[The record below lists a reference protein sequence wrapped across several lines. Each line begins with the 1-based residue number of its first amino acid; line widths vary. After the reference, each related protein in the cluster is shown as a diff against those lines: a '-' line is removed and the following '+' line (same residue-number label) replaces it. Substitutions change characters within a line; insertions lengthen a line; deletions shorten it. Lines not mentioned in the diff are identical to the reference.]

1 MGAPLNLTI
10 TGVTPMSVRL
20 SWSPPERSLR
30 NGEIVQYEIMYYK
43 RSDPQTASHVNTTAT
58 DTVLDGLEPTT
69 NYIFQIKAYT
79 SKGPGPWSNQIPFQT
94 MSRCKLVVRVRVGLE

>member
-43 RSDPQTASHVNTTAT
+43 RSDSQTAFNVNTTAT
-58 DTVLDGLEPTT
+58 EIVLDGLESLT

-79 SKGPGPWSNQIPFQT
+79 SKGAGPWSNQIPFQT
-94 MSRCKLVVRVRVGLE
+94 MGRLANSKLS

>member
-1 MGAPLNLTI
+1 MGAPLNLTV

-20 SWSPPERSLR
+20 NWIPPERSLR

-43 RSDPQTASHVNTTAT
+43 RSDSQTAFNVNTTVT
-58 DTVLDGLEPTT
+58 VIVLDGLESLT

-79 SKGPGPWSNQIPFQT
+79 SMGAGPWSNQIPYQT
-94 MSRCKLVVRVRVGLE
+94 MGRPANSKLS